1 MIPADSPV
9 LILGA
14 RSDMARA
21 LAHEFAKE
29 GHPLMLAA
37 RNADTL
43 SEDMTDLEVRFQA
56 KVTAH
61 DFDILDVDGHAA
73 FLGNLPEVPAVVVS
87 VVGFMGDQDESA
99 INPDA
104 ARKVIDTNFTAPCL
118 MLELC
123 AGRLAELKRPTAIIG
138 IGSVAGDRGRAKNYV
153 YGAAKAGFA
162 TWLSGMRQKYVDSQ
176 LHIMTVKPGFVR
188 TSATADMDL
197 LGPLTD
203 EPEAFAKKV
212 MKALKRKSQ
221 VYYDIKWRAVMGVIT
236 HLPERIFMKTKF

>member
-1 MIPADSPV
+1 VIPADSPV

-21 LAHEFAKE
+21 LALEFAKA

-37 RNADTL
+37 RDAARL
-43 SEDMTDLEVRFQA
+43 SEDVTDLEVRFRA

-61 DFDILDVDGHAA
+61 DFDVLDIDGHAA
-73 FLGNLPEVPAVVVS
+73 FLGNLPEVPAIVVS
-87 VVGFMGDQDESA
+87 VIGFMGDQDENTTS
-99 INPDA
+99 NEA
-104 ARKVIDTNFTAPCL
+104 AQKVIATNFTAPCL

-123 AGRLAELKRPTAIIG
+123 AGRLAELNRETAIIG
-138 IGSVAGDRGRAKNYV
+138 VGSVAGDRGRAKNYV

-162 TWLSGMRQKYVDSQ
+162 EWLSGMRQKYVDSQ
-176 LHIMTVKPGFVR
+176 LHVMTVKPGFVR

-203 EPEAFAKKV
+203 EPEVFAKKV
-212 MKALKRKSQ
+212 MKALNKKRQ

>member
-1 MIPADSPV
+1 MIPAESPV

-21 LAHEFAKE
+21 LALEFAKA

-37 RNADTL
+37 RNADSL
-43 SEDMTDLEVRFQA
+43 SDDVQDLTVRFQA
-56 KVTAH
+56 KVTTH
-61 DFDILDVDGHAA
+61 DFDVLDTDSHAT
-73 FLGNLPEVPAVVVS
+73 FLGDLPEVPAVVVS
-87 VVGFMGDQDESA
+87 AIGFMGDQDENAISA
-99 INPDA
+99 EA
-104 ARKVIDTNFTAPCL
+104 ARKVVDTNFLAPCL

-123 AGRLAELKRPTAIIG
+123 AGRLAELDRDTAIIG

-162 TWLSGMRQKYVDSQ
+162 TWLSGMRQKYVDSR

-203 EPEAFAKKV
+203 DPATFAKKV